1 MSISNLF
8 DANDYDIHT
17 GNLYLKTTGSTATSL
32 TYYHEEPFSYA
43 LLGGVVNVSLTGTYT
58 KLNDIVTINY
68 NEISVVNSG
77 APATIY
83 TAAASIPVAF
93 RPTVVGIYN
102 PTIVITN
109 SATVNGMV
117 LLQTDGAIQFYT
129 GTTGNFATSGNNGF
143 RKNSITYKI

>member
-32 TYYHEEPFSYA
+32 TYYHEEPFSYP
-43 LLGGVVNVSLTGTYT
+43 LGGGVVNQSLTGTYT
-58 KLNDIVTINY
+58 KLNDTIIITY
-68 NEISVVNSG
+68 NEISVPNSG
-77 APATIY
+77 AAATIF
-83 TAAASIPVAF
+83 TAAASIPVAY
-93 RPTVVGIYN
+93 RPTGVGIYN
-102 PTIVITN
+102 PTIVITG

-117 LLQTDGAIQFYT
+117 LLQTDGTIQFLV
-129 GTTGNFATSGNNGF
+129 GVSSIFATSGNNGF